1 MAEDLLDRITRE
13 LRERKQAA
21 RAAYE
26 ESLRLQAALD
36 ALDAA
41 AAGPPEAAPVAAP
54 PPAAARRRTGGA
66 ASRTRAPRGENRR
79 RILETVGERPGAS
92 AAEVASVTGIDRP
105 IVASTLAK
113 LAKDGGV
120 ERVERP
126 AGGVGFRLPVAPS
139 VFDAPAETQGETEA
153 PGSEEAPADAGAE
166 ATPPGEAPDAEADA
180 GPAEGD
186 AAKP

>member
-1 MAEDLLDRITRE
+1 VAEDLLDRIMRE
-13 LRERKQAA
+13 LRERKEAA

-26 ESLRLQAALD
+26 ESRRLQAALD

-41 AAGPPEAAPVAAP
+41 GGVSPASSPSP

-66 ASRTRAPRGENRR
+66 GPRTRAPRGENRR

-120 ERVERP
+120 ERVDRP
-126 AGGVGFRLPVAPS
+126 AGGVGFRLPAAPS

-153 PGSEEAPADAGAE
+153 PGGEEAPADAGAE
-166 ATPPGEAPDAEADA
+166 ATPPPDAPAADA
-180 GPAEGD
+180 GPAEGV
-186 AAKP
+186 AKP